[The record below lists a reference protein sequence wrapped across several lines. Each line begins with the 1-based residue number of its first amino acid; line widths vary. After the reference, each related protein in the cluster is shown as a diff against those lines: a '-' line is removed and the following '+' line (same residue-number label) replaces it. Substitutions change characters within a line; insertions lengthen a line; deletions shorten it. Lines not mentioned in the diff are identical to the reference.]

1 MHSLFNHFKIVYIIF
16 NKGMTKINR
25 YGVQDL
31 RQCKYCKKY
40 FKPKF
45 GNHKFCSAECSNN
58 YIRDDFIKILIREK
72 KNKTHHKT
80 ENVATIKQNEDINT
94 NLVQTSK
101 DEYTLNCKH
110 CGKVFIT
117 KNKLGKYCSIICR
130 EQDRANMRLEKSK
143 AQTNN
148 FNRDELY
155 VIEQV
160 KYLINMALI
169 STAVSSFSSYGF
181 TESLKDKIRER
192 DDYTCQVCGSGL
204 NLHVHHIIPRKWGGT
219 NETENLITL
228 CASCHNAI
236 ETKDIEYATTKCLK
250 NLKKDD
256 LTHKYTNYEVIYKQ
270 KIKDLEVLF
279 NMILQS
285 FHEEEV
291 AYEILQIINNI
302 IDEG

>member
-1 MHSLFNHFKIVYIIF
+1 
-16 NKGMTKINR
+16 
-25 YGVQDL
+25 
-31 RQCKYCKKY
+31 
-40 FKPKF
+40 
-45 GNHKFCSAECSNN
+45 
-58 YIRDDFIKILIREK
+58 
-72 KNKTHHKT
+72 
-80 ENVATIKQNEDINT
+80 
-94 NLVQTSK
+94 
-101 DEYTLNCKH
+101 
-110 CGKVFIT
+110 
-117 KNKLGKYCSIICR
+117 
-130 EQDRANMRLEKSK
+130 MRLEKSK

-160 KYLINMALI
+160 KYLINMALL

-279 NMILQS
+279 NMILES
-285 FHEEEV
+285 FHGEEV